1 MTNKDIKLAIV
12 GSRTF
17 NDYNLLERHI
27 NDIAKSF
34 NIIKIISGGAN
45 GADKLG
51 EKYAN
56 KHEIPTSI
64 LNPDW
69 EKYGRGACFIRN
81 KNIVNSSDKVVAF
94 WDGKSK
100 GTQNSINL
108 AEKQNKLIQIVEF

>member
-1 MTNKDIKLAIV
+1 MKIAIV

-17 NDYNLLERHI
+17 SDYNLLERHI

-45 GADKLG
+45 GADTLG

-56 KHEIPTSI
+56 INKIPTLI
-64 LNPDW
+64 LKPDW
-69 EKYGRGACFIRN
+69 GKYGKGAGYIRN
-81 KNIVNSSDKVVAF
+81 KDIINSSDKVVAF

-100 GTQNSINL
+100 GTLNSINL
-108 AEKQNKLIQIVEF
+108 AKKQNKLIQMIEF